1 MAESYA
7 PLVHHTLARDARLQ
21 RRTDVAPQARVTTAS
36 PALQV
41 MTDLEQVDAVRI
53 APGIAIDAALE
64 RMRISGVRLL
74 FVTGPGDDLLGVI
87 TARDIEGE
95 KPVRLQHELGVT
107 RAEVLVRDIMTARES
122 IEVLLLDDVERA
134 RVGDVVATLR
144 AIGRQHALVVDPRG
158 GMTRVRGLF
167 STSRIGRQLGAALEV
182 GETAHGFAEIGAAL
196 RS

>member
-7 PLVHHTLARDARLQ
+7 PLLHHTLSRDARLP
-21 RRTDVAPQARVTTAS
+21 RRTDSATQARVTAAS

-53 APGIAIDAALE
+53 APGIAIEAALE
-64 RMRISGVRLL
+64 RMKTSGVRLL
-74 FVTGPGDDLLGVI
+74 FVTGPGDELLGVI

-95 KPVRLQHELGVT
+95 KPVRVQHELGVT

-144 AIGRQHALVVDPRG
+144 SIGRQHALVVDPRG
-158 GMTRVRGLF
+158 GVQRIRGLF
-167 STSRIGRQLGAALEV
+167 STSRVGRQLGSTLEV

-196 RS
+196 RR

>member
-7 PLVHHTLARDARLQ
+7 PLVHHTLSRDARLH
-21 RRTDVAPQARVTTAS
+21 RRIDAATLARVTASS

-41 MTDLEQVDAVRI
+41 MTDLEQVDAVRV
-53 APGIAIDAALE
+53 APGVAIETALE
-64 RMRISGVRLL
+64 RMKISGVRLL
-74 FVTGPGDDLLGVI
+74 FVTGPGDELLGVI

-158 GMTRVRGLF
+158 GAMRVRGLF
-167 STSRIGRQLGAALEV
+167 STSRVGRQMGAALDVDEM
-182 GETAHGFAEIGAAL
+182 AHGFAEIGAAL

>member
-1 MAESYA
+1 MAETYA
-7 PLVHHTLARDARLQ
+7 PLAHHTLARDARLD
-21 RRTDVAPQARVTTAS
+21 RRTDAETLAGATLAS
-36 PALQV
+36 PAFQV
-41 MTDLEQVDAVRI
+41 MTDLHQVDAVRV
-53 APGIAIDAALE
+53 APGVAIETALE

-74 FVTGPGDDLLGVI
+74 FVTGPGDELLGVI

-95 KPVRLQHELGVT
+95 KPVRVQHDLGVT
-107 RAEVLVRDIMTARES
+107 RAEVLVRDIMTPRES

-158 GMTRVRGLF
+158 GAMRVRGLF
-167 STSRIGRQLGAALEV
+167 STTRVGRQLGITLEV

>member
-7 PLVHHTLARDARLQ
+7 PLLHHTLPRDARLD
-21 RRTDVAPQARVTTAS
+21 RRTDVESTVKVSLAS
-36 PALQV
+36 PALAV
-41 MTDLEQVDAVRI
+41 MTDLAQVDAVRV
-53 APGIAIDAALE
+53 APGVAIDTALE
-64 RMRISGVRLL
+64 RMKISGVRLL
-74 FVTGPGDDLLGVI
+74 FVTGPGDELLGVI
-87 TARDIEGE
+87 TSRDIEGE
-95 KPVRLQHELGVT
+95 KPARMQHGLGVT

-158 GMTRVRGLF
+158 GKTRVRGLF
-167 STSRIGRQLGAALEV
+167 STSRIGRQLGATLEV

-196 RS
+196 RG